1 MIQSVPLSIICP
13 YHSPLS
19 GYKSSS
25 VVFRGWYCR
34 RSDGIRLRRFFCNE
48 CRRGFSEATLTLE
61 YRQRKRSINDLLFRL
76 LASNNSMRRSAVLVC
91 VTRRTVERRLLYFSK
106 VASRYQEK
114 FIKSLEPVRSIHF
127 DDMET
132 SEHTKMKPL
141 SIPIAVEHPSR
152 LILSFD
158 VVSMPPKGLLAKK
171 SRQKYGPRRDD
182 RLAGWNQVL
191 NSVAKICVPDL
202 AITTDSHMRYP
213 EVIRNNIPFARH
225 IQVKGR
231 RGCVAGQGELKVGGW
246 DPLFSLNHTAAML
259 RANICRL
266 IRRTWCTTKKKD
278 RLFQHIM
285 IYVMWHNE
293 SILARQQRRKK
304 CFPFPLAA

>member
-1 MIQSVPLSIICP
+1 
-13 YHSPLS
+13 
-19 GYKSSS
+19 
-25 VVFRGWYCR
+25 
-34 RSDGIRLRRFFCNE
+34 
-48 CRRGFSEATLTLE
+48 
-61 YRQRKRSINDLLFRL
+61 
-76 LASNNSMRRSAVLVC
+76 
-91 VTRRTVERRLLYFSK
+91 LYFSK